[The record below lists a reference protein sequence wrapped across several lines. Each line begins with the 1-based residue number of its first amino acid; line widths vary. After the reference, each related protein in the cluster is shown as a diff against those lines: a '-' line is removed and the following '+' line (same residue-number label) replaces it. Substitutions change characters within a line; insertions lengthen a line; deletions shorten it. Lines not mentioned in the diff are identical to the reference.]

1 MIMNIEALFF
11 RGLAIEINFFFR
23 TAYKGD
29 PEISQQ
35 CNQFKHGFFR
45 FVMRAANFWCVQL
58 STHIPPLGRGRSGY
72 VTRKLP
78 SSPVHRRFYAPE
90 I

>member
-1 MIMNIEALFF
+1 MSLKEKVLSDPAANIFLDCYSMIMNIEALFF

-29 PEISQQ
+29 SEISQQ

-45 FVMRAANFWCVQL
+45 FVMRAANFWCVQIKY
-58 STHIPPLGRGRSGY
+58 SHTTTWSW
-72 VTRKLP
+72 
-78 SSPVHRRFYAPE
+78 
-90 I
+90 